1 MPTQMTAAASLS
13 LQLMDWNSSPV
24 DLPPV
29 FPQETSAAQI
39 ARSETIL
46 LIVFFVLVLPV
57 IHIIHKDFKFTKFIW
72 FSITFREGL
81 RNGVKKR
88 GFPENSSNFAP
99 GFWNDT

>member
-13 LQLMDWNSSPV
+13 LQLMDWNSSQV

-57 IHIIHKDFKFTKFIW
+57 IHILHKDFKSYDIYLVFHHLSGGIEKW
-72 FSITFREGL
+72 RE
-81 RNGVKKR
+81 KK
-88 GFPENSSNFAP
+88 GIS
-99 GFWNDT
+99 GK

>member
-13 LQLMDWNSSPV
+13 LQLMDWNSFQV

-57 IHIIHKDFKFTKFIW
+57 IHILHKDFKSCEIYLVFHHLAGGIEKW
-72 FSITFREGL
+72 RE
-81 RNGVKKR
+81 KK
-88 GFPENSSNFAP
+88 GIS
-99 GFWNDT
+99 GK

>member
-1 MPTQMTAAASLS
+1 MVYMPTQKTAAASLS

-57 IHIIHKDFKFTKFIW
+57 IHILHKDFKSYEIYLVFHHLSGGIEKW
-72 FSITFREGL
+72 RE
-81 RNGVKKR
+81 KK
-88 GFPENSSNFAP
+88 GIS
-99 GFWNDT
+99 GK